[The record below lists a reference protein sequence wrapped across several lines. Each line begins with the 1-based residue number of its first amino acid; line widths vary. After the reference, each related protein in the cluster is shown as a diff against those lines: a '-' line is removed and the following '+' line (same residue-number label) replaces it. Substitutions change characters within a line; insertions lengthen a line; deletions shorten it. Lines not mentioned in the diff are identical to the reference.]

1 MQAQAAHATRLLLH
15 GPPPQSF
22 DSQMP
27 LDIRQVMLVAQGR
40 TLFGWLALPAWH
52 GEDGN
57 PDDFQMLYGEVNLRG
72 DAVRLA

>member
-1 MQAQAAHATRLLLH
+1 
-15 GPPPQSF
+15 
-22 DSQMP
+22 MP